1 MGFYESLDVESATNC
16 RRFLKS
22 LRTSNPE
29 KLVFAHLNINS
40 VRNKFEL
47 LSDQTKD
54 NIDVLLVSETKL
66 DYSFLIGSFLIDG
79 FSMQYR

>member
-1 MGFYESLDVESATNC
+1 MGFYESLDAETATNC
-16 RRFLKS
+16 RFLKS

-40 VRNKFEL
+40 VRNKFDI

-54 NIDVLLVSETKL
+54 NINAFFLFPKQKLIIAFSSEA
-66 DYSFLIGSFLIDG
+66 F
-79 FSMQYR
+79 

>member
-1 MGFYESLDVESATNC
+1 MGFYESLDAETATNC
-16 RRFLKS
+16 RFLKS

-40 VRNKFEL
+40 VRNKFDI

-54 NIDVLLVSETKL
+54 NINAFFCFRNKN
-66 DYSFLIGSFLIDG
+66 
-79 FSMQYR
+79 